1 MSERDDD
8 APARSGLFAEL
19 NRRNV
24 FRVAAAYVVIGWLT
38 LQVADVVLG
47 FTGAPDWVGKTLIA
61 LLLLGF
67 FPALALAWVFEIDRN
82 GLRVDDGQR
91 PTHAAHATRLDMVTL
106 IAVFFVVVLMAWQHL
121 SPAFRGTSSNES
133 APPRASQP
141 AAGTPDSGASADA
154 DAVSQAPRRQ
164 RVAEAPL
171 EPEPG
176 SVAVLPFTNRSAEPD
191 TAFFVDGVHDD
202 LLTELSRNSA
212 LTVISRTSVM
222 EYRDTTKNLRQ
233 IGAELG
239 VAHVL
244 EGAVQRAGQRVRIT
258 AQLIDARSDKHL
270 WAETFDRELKPE
282 SIFEIQS
289 EIAAAIASALNQ
301 KLGLATPL
309 DPANESAPPTR
320 DTAAYDAYLRARIT
334 RDQWTEKAIR
344 GRIMLY
350 QQAVDADPQFA
361 LAMGEL
367 GREHANLF
375 WYITRRDDDRQASR
389 QWIERALAL
398 QPDAPQLRLAMAE
411 FHYRAYLDYPRALEE
426 LVIAERG
433 LPGSADVAVLRGFIQ
448 RRAGRPAETIAALE
462 QAVRMDPRSMS
473 VLATLAETSALLGDL
488 PAADAWTQKLEQLPG
503 LPAGQG
509 RLATAVYRLQ
519 LTGDPTAALAELE
532 RLRPSM
538 EQEWEASVGDQ
549 ELQIHQMQ
557 QAPDALQAAI
567 ERMPVGVIERQMHL
581 RPKSLLRAELAGL
594 RQQPEQVRLHAT
606 ALLGEAEAVLAAH
619 PEDYRAWM
627 LKALAS
633 AMLDQQ
639 DAARD
644 AVREALATPIATRDL
659 VLRSEQQVMQMR
671 VLGLLGDV
679 EGLAR
684 LIDEYHALP
693 MKYWRIP
700 GLMRLPELHRHRDHP
715 AIQALTAK
723 YAREEAEA

>member
-1 MSERDDD
+1 MSERQGKD
-8 APARSGLFAEL
+8 ASWSGGLYAEL
-19 NRRNV
+19 KRRNV
-24 FRVAAAYVVIGWLT
+24 FRVAAAYIVIGWLT

-47 FTGAPDWVGKTLIA
+47 FTGAPEWVGKTLIA

-67 FPALALAWVFEIDRN
+67 VPALGLAWVFEVDGRGIH
-82 GLRVDDGQR
+82 VDDGPAEPN
-91 PTHAAHATRLDMVTL
+91 PTAAHASRLDTLTL

-121 SPAFRGTSSNES
+121 GPAFRTAAPEVA
-133 APPRASQP
+133 APPVATTASGKG
-141 AAGTPDSGASADA
+141 AADVSPRQGTVVESLQAD
-154 DAVSQAPRRQ
+154 
-164 RVAEAPL
+164 
-171 EPEPG
+171 PG
-176 SVAVLPFTNRSAEPD
+176 SIAVLPFTNRSAEPD
-191 TAFFVDGVHDD
+191 TAYFVDGVHDD
-202 LLTELSRNSA
+202 LLTELSRNAA
-212 LTVISRTSVM
+212 LTVISRTSVL

-233 IGAELG
+233 IGEELG

-244 EGAVQRAGQRVRIT
+244 EGAVQRAGQRVRIN

-289 EIAAAIASALNQ
+289 EIAGAIATALNQ

-309 DPANESAPPTR
+309 DPANDSAPPTR
-320 DTAAYDAYLRARIT
+320 NAAAYDAYLRARIN

-344 GRIMLY
+344 GRILLY

-398 QPDAPQLRLAMAE
+398 QPEAPQLRLAMAE
-411 FHYRAYLDYPRALEE
+411 FHYRAYLDYARALEE

-448 RRAGRPAETIAALE
+448 RRAGRPAETMAALE

-503 LPAGQG
+503 LPTGQG
-509 RLATAVYRLQ
+509 LLATAMYRLQ
-519 LTGDPTAALAELE
+519 LTGDPTAALAELD
-532 RLRPSM
+532 RLRPRM
-538 EQEWEASVGDQ
+538 EQEMEISVVGQ
-549 ELQIHQMQ
+549 EMDIHLMRQD
-557 QAPDALQAAI
+557 PDSLQAAI
-567 ERMPVGVIERQMHL
+567 ERMPVEVIESQMHL
-581 RPKSLLRAELAGL
+581 QSKLLLRAQLAGL

-606 ALLGEAEAVLAAH
+606 ALIEEAEAVLAGH

-633 AMLDQQ
+633 AMLDQH

-659 VLRSEQQVMQMR
+659 VLRSEQQVVHMR

-679 EGLAR
+679 EGLAQ
-684 LIDEYHALP
+684 LIEEYHALP
-693 MKYWRIP
+693 MKYWRFP
-700 GLMRLPELHRHRDHP
+700 GLMQLPELHRHRDHA
-715 AIQALTAK
+715 AIRALAAK
-723 YAREEAEA
+723 YSGKEAKA